1 MEVPPGRQIVSFAVT
16 ALFTSIP
23 VTEAVSVIKDETLK
37 DRCELLSVD
46 QITTMLGI
54 CLNTKYFGYN
64 GVVYKETKGAARV
77 PPVSPIVAN
86 LYMEHFEE
94 RAIREGAP
102 YIWLRYVDDTF
113 TVLQETE
120 VEQFTQHLN
129 SMDGNVKFTVEVEQ
143 NNTPGFLDTCVCLK
157 DDGSTKVNVYRK
169 ATHTDQYLNWES
181 NHPLEP
187 KRSVVRTLLQ
197 RARQFDIREGG

>member
-1 MEVPPGRQIVSFAVT
+1 MRIIISRPDHHYVRNMSEHQIFWLQWSGLQADEGSGQSSTSVPNNGE
-16 ALFTSIP
+16 P
-23 VTEAVSVIKDETLK
+23 VHGTLK
-37 DRCELLSVD
+37 
-46 QITTMLGI
+46 
-54 CLNTKYFGYN
+54 
-64 GVVYKETKGAARV
+64 KERSEKHLT
-77 PPVSPIVAN
+77 PP
-86 LYMEHFEE
+86 
-94 RAIREGAP
+94 P

-129 SMDGNVKFTVEVEQ
+129 SMDDNIKFTVEVEQ
-143 NNTPGFLDTCVCLK
+143 NITLAFLDTCVCLK

-197 RARQFDIREGG
+197 RARQFDIREGR